1 MSKLIRI
8 ERSIAKYNI
17 ADEDIVSEDNIDEI
31 SLDKL
36 LLIVTPKEEDPLL
49 YDGYV
54 LNEKQL
60 LEINNQINNR
70 LVFDFDTFYYVL
82 ECAGIYDYNIE

>member
-1 MSKLIRI
+1 MSKLIRV

-17 ADEDIVSEDNIDEI
+17 AYKDIISDENIDEI
-31 SLDKL
+31 SLNIL
-36 LLIVTPKEEDPLL
+36 LSIVTPNEDDPLL

-60 LEINNQINNR
+60 LEINNHLNNK
-70 LVFDFDTFYYVL
+70 LTFDFNSFYYVL

>member
-1 MSKLIRI
+1 MSKLVRI

-17 ADEDIVSEDNIDEI
+17 ADEDIVSDENIDEI

-36 LLIVTPKEEDPLL
+36 LLIVTPKEDDPLL

-60 LEINNQINNR
+60 LEINSNLNNK
-70 LVFDFDTFYYVL
+70 LTFDFNTFYYVL
-82 ECAGIYDYNIE
+82 ECAGIYDYNLE

>member
-17 ADEDIVSEDNIDEI
+17 ADEHIVSDENIDEI

-36 LLIVTPKEEDPLL
+36 LSIVTPKKDW
-49 YDGYV
+49 D
-54 LNEKQL
+54 
-60 LEINNQINNR
+60 I
-70 LVFDFDTFYYVL
+70 
-82 ECAGIYDYNIE
+82 A